1 MMTYSNDATMGTMAQ
16 LVAGADEQTA
26 SLIFETVV
34 SEQNNMMAVDG
45 VAPKN
50 NFALD
55 LMSNLSS
62 VDSNVMDKMYET
74 QGDLVNNMMS
84 TAMTNISSDDSGAIA
99 NIISSSGNDQMN
111 AMVFNNIASSGDQNL
126 TSNVFTNLADTES
139 GSDAIMTM
147 ASTNQS
153 LYENMAQ
160 DVDPTYM
167 TAASLLTDTTATYN
181 TASATDMTTTTDTDT
196 TTFAAG
202 AISWTTYPHFTWYSL
217 QLASYVSV
225 SGTASSM
232 NGVTYSASD
241 LPDGLTFD
249 YTTGMIFGTPTSA
262 GIWNTTLTAT
272 DMMDFNSFATASIT
286 FDIVEDNTG
295 GAYNDGAGGALSFM
309 STPYPPATLTV
320 NNAITPIYLYT
331 SGGTG
336 NITYSAT
343 GLPLGLSVSITGSI
357 IGSPDTQTF
366 SSSSVTI
373 IATDEDGNTAST
385 NLTFPQ
391 VDSGGASGGGINGPT
406 WSTYVYGPATLVKGT
421 EMMDMYLD
429 ATGTGPVSFTAS
441 NLPDGLFS

>member
-1 MMTYSNDATMGTMAQ
+1 MVESNPDLQNFKTEVFKDMMTYSNDNTMSTMAQ

-34 SEQNNMMAVDG
+34 SEQNNMSADG
-45 VAPKN
+45 AIPKN

-111 AMVFNNIASSGDQNL
+111 AMVFNNIASSGNQNL
-126 TSNVFTNLADTES
+126 TSNVFTNLADTEG

-160 DVDPTYM
+160 DVDSTYM
-167 TAASLLTDTTATYN
+167 TAASLLTNISYTENNNAD
-181 TASATDMTTTTDTDT
+181 TTTTAATD
-196 TTFAAG
+196 AASTNVAG
-202 AISWTTYPHFTWYSL
+202 TISWTTYPTTSGSYTTSSYISISGNATSL
-217 QLASYVSV
+217 
-225 SGTASSM
+225 

-249 YTTGMIFGTPTSA
+249 YTTGMIFGTPTAA

-320 NNAITPIYLYT
+320 NNAITL
-331 SGGTG
+331 
-336 NITYSAT
+336 
-343 GLPLGLSVSITGSI
+343 
-357 IGSPDTQTF
+357 
-366 SSSSVTI
+366 
-373 IATDEDGNTAST
+373 
-385 NLTFPQ
+385 Q
-391 VDSGGASGGGINGPT
+391 VQHPHLLQM
-406 WSTYVYGPATLVKGT
+406 V
-421 EMMDMYLD
+421 
-429 ATGTGPVSFTAS
+429 
-441 NLPDGLFS
+441 